1 MRFTNEYGSMG
12 GVDRP
17 PFRRT
22 QKEEDSIHSST
33 ISTFIFPRSVMGL
46 TWEETM
52 CVHLLLGHSM
62 FDCWKDSAHDID
74 TIYKQYV

>member
-1 MRFTNEYGSMG
+1 MNMVQWEDRSAPFLGLKRG
-12 GVDRP
+12 GFYP
-17 PFRRT
+17 P
-22 QKEEDSIHSST
+22 ST

-74 TIYKQYV
+74 MIYKQYV